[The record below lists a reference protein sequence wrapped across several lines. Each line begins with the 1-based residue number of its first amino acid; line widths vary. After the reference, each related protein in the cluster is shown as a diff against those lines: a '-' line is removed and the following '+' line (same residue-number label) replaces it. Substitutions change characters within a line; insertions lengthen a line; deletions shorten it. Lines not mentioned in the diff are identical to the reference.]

1 MAPSDPR
8 SRIILHMNWKGQT
21 LPVLL
26 NGLPCRLASASQ
38 TTNANANTKYTD
50 LPQPSDESIAS
61 ISPLAQVEGN
71 TYRTPTYLIHGTRD
85 DLIPWQQSQEFIEAL
100 RAKGVNAGLEI
111 VEGKSH
117 LFDMFRD
124 PDGKGWESVRR
135 GYEFCF
141 EHSK

>member
-26 NGLPCRLASASQ
+26 NGLPCKPASASQ
-38 TTNANANTKYTD
+38 STNANTKYTD
-50 LPQPSDESIAS
+50 LAQPSDESIAS
-61 ISPLAQVEGN
+61 ISPLAQVERN

-85 DLIPWQQSQEFIEAL
+85 DLIPWQQSREFMEAL
-100 RAKGVNAGLEI
+100 KAKGVKAGLGI
-111 VEGKSH
+111 VEGKGH
-117 LFDMFRD
+117 LFDMYRD
-124 PDGKGWESVRR
+124 PDGRGWESVRR